1 MTILNGVARRDFQC
15 RDCIHFLPYPLIRE
29 VGTCSNPASLNY
41 DRARFGDEE
50 PCEFFGLAEIGGSG
64 LPEADFYWCNTC
76 RKYMYRD
83 ELVYHVGHR
92 VYSGVAQTD
101 VEFNVES
108 TMAAD

>member
-1 MTILNGVARRDFQC
+1 MNIYRTVAGKSFQC
-15 RDCIHFLPYPLIRE
+15 RDCIHFLPYPLLRS

-41 DRARFGDEE
+41 DRVRFGDET
-50 PCEFFGLAEIGGSG
+50 PCEYFGLAEFSVTGIPGV
-64 LPEADFYWCNTC
+64 EFYWCENC
-76 RKYMYRD
+76 REYMYRD

-92 VYSGVAQTD
+92 VHAGVSQTD